1 MIPRKQGG
9 SRRAGKLPLL
19 GGVRVGLAR
28 GFTLIEL
35 LVVIAIIAILA
46 GLLLPALSRAKA
58 RAQAIVCLNNLKQL
72 QLAWI
77 MYVED
82 NNDWLVPNNPPNS
95 GGGNLATW
103 AKGDIRYGNPDGTNI
118 DYIIGQRQGSLGP
131 SVKTEK
137 IFNCPTD
144 RSVARL
150 ADAQSYP
157 RVRSYSMN
165 GFMGTQ
171 IGDNG
176 GTGATS
182 TFLRREECANAGRP
196 ELLVFLDV
204 HEDTLTT
211 CIFVLD
217 RDKNL
222 ELWAHVPASRHAGSG
237 VISYT
242 DGHAEIH
249 RWRDARTL
257 VPVKS
262 VFQGGV
268 VATGSP
274 DWKYVWERLTK
285 GTAAFGDP

>member
-1 MIPRKQGG
+1 M
-9 SRRAGKLPLL
+9 
-19 GGVRVGLAR
+19 
-28 GFTLIEL
+28 
-35 LVVIAIIAILA
+35 
-46 GLLLPALSRAKA
+46 PALSRAKD

-72 QLAWI
+72 QLGWI

-82 NNDWLVPNNPPNS
+82 HNDWLVPNNPPTY
-95 GGGNLATW
+95 GGPGGQLRASW
-103 AKGDIRYGNPDGTNI
+103 AWGDMRYGNPDGTNI
-118 DYIIGQRQGSLGP
+118 DYIIGQHQGSLRP
-131 SVKTEK
+131 YVITHK
-137 IFNCPTD
+137 IFKCPTD
-144 RSVARL
+144 RSVTKL
-150 ADAQSYP
+150 SDGKSYP

-165 GFMGTQ
+165 GLMGTRA
-171 IGDNG
+171 GDNG
-176 GTGATS
+176 GTGAS
-182 TFLRREECANAGRP
+182 ATFLRREEFAKAGRP

-249 RWRDARTL
+249 RWSDPRTL
-257 VPVKS
+257 VPVKGI
-262 VFQGGV
+262 FQGGV